1 MSVLVTGVG
10 FLGGYAVRDL
20 LAHGEDVVLYG
31 YFGGTGGPDGAL
43 PELAYLDMLCGG
55 AIRDRAT
62 IVVGDVADLP
72 ALSKAAE
79 RYEVRKIM
87 HFATMLP
94 TAAEAEPYAGTRV
107 NVMGTANVFEV
118 ATRLSMD
125 KVVCSSS
132 QCVFGPRSVPRSGIV
147 TDDSVFDPV
156 WAYGAAKLMG
166 EMLARSYADSKG
178 LDITTIR
185 ASRVYGFG
193 EHVKLGR
200 GGGSA
205 WLANL
210 LYKPAIGAGPTEVPF
225 GTRSLDFLYVE
236 DLIDGMIA
244 ALSFKEPEGAGCYLV
259 TGDYRP
265 VREAVGFVR
274 QLLPT
279 AQITLNEADLDLP
292 RGATMNALVRMDSS
306 RATAAF
312 GYQPRHHMEA
322 GVYETINRN
331 RQLAGLPEIPRP
343 PAADIDCDVRGAGIG
358 VQGSAG
364 NR

>member
-1 MSVLVTGVG
+1 MLVTGVG

-20 LAHGEDVVLYG
+20 LRSGEDVVLYG
-31 YFGGTGGPDGAL
+31 YFGGNGDPDGPL
-43 PELAYLDMLCGG
+43 PELAYLDMLIGG
-55 AIRDRAT
+55 GVRERAE
-62 IVVGDVADLP
+62 IVVADVADLS

-94 TAAEAEPYAGTRV
+94 TVAEAEPYVATRV

-118 ATRLSMD
+118 ATRLSME

-132 QCVFGPRSVPRSGIV
+132 QCVFGPRSIPRSGVV

-156 WAYGAAKLMG
+156 WGYGAAKLMG
-166 EMLARSYADSKG
+166 EKLARAYADSKG

-225 GTRSLDFLYVE
+225 GTRSLDFLYIE

-244 ALSFKEPEGAGCYLV
+244 ALNFKEPEGAGCYLV

-265 VREAVGFVR
+265 IREAVEFVR

-279 AQITLNEADLDLP
+279 AQITLNDADLDLP
-292 RGATMNALVRMDSS
+292 PGATANALVRMDSS

-312 GYQPRHHMEA
+312 GYEVRHHMEA

-331 RQLAGLPEIPRP
+331 RQFAGLPEIARP
-343 PAADIDCDVRGAGIG
+343 PVARIDG
-358 VQGSAG
+358 
-364 NR
+364 